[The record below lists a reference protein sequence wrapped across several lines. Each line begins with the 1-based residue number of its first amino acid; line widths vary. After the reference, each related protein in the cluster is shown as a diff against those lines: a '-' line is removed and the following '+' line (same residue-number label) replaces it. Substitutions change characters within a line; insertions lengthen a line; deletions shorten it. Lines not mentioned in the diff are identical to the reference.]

1 MFKKLEK
8 DLVMF
13 NLRKKSFK
21 KFDFTDDTPIEH
33 YVNRVIKNVKN
44 DYIRKKCY
52 GNQRQEMLVN
62 EFIVNYQNSK
72 TEHPLDKHILALEIG
87 SQLQQGLM
95 KLTVLEKSIV
105 IYLLNDFKPK
115 EIAETLNIQIKVV
128 YNAIHRCKMKLR
140 RYLEN
145 EK

>member
-1 MFKKLEK
+1 MIIS
-8 DLVMF
+8 V
-13 NLRKKSFK
+13 
-21 KFDFTDDTPIEH
+21 
-33 YVNRVIKNVKN
+33 
-44 DYIRKKCY
+44 KCY

-72 TEHPLDKHILALEIG
+72 TEHPLDKHILAFRDRKSITTGINETD
-87 SQLQQGLM
+87 GLR
-95 KLTVLEKSIV
+95 KSIV
-105 IYLLNDFKPK
+105 ICLLNDFKPK

>member
-1 MFKKLEK
+1 
-8 DLVMF
+8 
-13 NLRKKSFK
+13 
-21 KFDFTDDTPIEH
+21 
-33 YVNRVIKNVKN
+33 
-44 DYIRKKCY
+44 
-52 GNQRQEMLVN
+52 MLVN